1 MAITKSIVDL
11 MGGRIQ
17 VKSELNKG
25 SCFEVVLPFA
35 IDPNGS
41 QEKNGKY
48 LHQEGEKVSVLKGM
62 KFLCAE
68 DNELNAEILEAILKC
83 TRHPARSAQTVKN
96 WLKPLKLLLSEIMM
110 LF

>member
-1 MAITKSIVDL
+1 

-41 QEKNGKY
+41 QEKMENICIS
-48 LHQEGEKVSVLKGM
+48 KVK
-62 KFLCAE
+62 KF
-68 DNELNAEILEAILKC
+68 
-83 TRHPARSAQTVKN
+83 PY
-96 WLKPLKLLLSEIMM
+96 
-110 LF
+110 

>member
-1 MAITKSIVDL
+1 

-62 KFLCAE
+62 KFLCAG
-68 DNELNAEILEAILKC
+68 
-83 TRHPARSAQTVKN
+83 PF
-96 WLKPLKLLLSEIMM
+96 PLLL
-110 LF
+110 

>member
-48 LHQEGEKVSVLKGM
+48 LHQ
-62 KFLCAE
+62 
-68 DNELNAEILEAILKC
+68 
-83 TRHPARSAQTVKN
+83 
-96 WLKPLKLLLSEIMM
+96 
-110 LF
+110 